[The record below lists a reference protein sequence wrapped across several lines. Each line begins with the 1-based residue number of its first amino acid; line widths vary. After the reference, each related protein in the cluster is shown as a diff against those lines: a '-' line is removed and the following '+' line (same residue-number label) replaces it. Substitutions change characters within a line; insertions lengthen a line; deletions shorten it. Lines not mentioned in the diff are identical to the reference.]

1 MTAISNLQ
9 NDNLVNEYT
18 PRVRQLARRFFLQG
32 ADREDLIQEGM
43 LGLAHAIKTYR
54 PEVGKDFADY
64 ASMCIRN
71 ALLRAV
77 RTSTRKKH
85 LVLSQAGAYDEVSP
99 ARNSLDPS
107 RHVVSRMTLTDV
119 LGKLRK
125 SLSSSEYDSLVSRAS
140 GCTLDEIGARQK
152 VTNKQVENALF
163 RARRKARA
171 LAS

>member
-1 MTAISNLQ
+1 MFSTQIRREEMVHEMS
-9 NDNLVNEYT
+9 
-18 PRVRQLARRFFLQG
+18 PKVRQLARRFFLQG
-32 ADREDLIQEGM
+32 ADRDDLIQEGM
-43 LGLAHAIKTYR
+43 LGLAHAINTYK
-54 PEVGKDFADY
+54 PEVGKEFGDY

-85 LVLSQAGAYDEVSP
+85 LVLTQAGAYDEVNP

-107 RHVVSRMTLTDV
+107 RHVVSRMMLSEV

-125 SLSSSEYDSLVSRAS
+125 NLSASEYDSLIARAS
-140 GCTLDEIGARQK
+140 GSSLEEIGRRHK
-152 VTNKQVENALF
+152 ISNKQVENALF